1 MGSGFY
7 GEDLA
12 HMHGEG
18 FGQLAAAAAG
28 VVMQHIRE
36 RWQNPMVLDV
46 GCGAGALSNALVQ
59 AGCRTWGIDISEAF
73 VRMARAWLPQAEL
86 KLGSFFD
93 VELPRAH
100 AICAIGEV
108 INYLADNNN
117 SLDTLRRF
125 FERAHTALE
134 PGASCCSMPR
144 LRVEAQAE
152 REVSSRG
159 KTGLLA
165 PMLRCYLA
173 SACCAGLRLFAR
185 LLADGAEAMRNTIC
199 GSGHKSLLRAYCRP
213 SALKWRAVKPMEYF
227 AVYADGSGTC
237 SRKLN
242 TRTRRRTPRRI
253 LLEIAC
259 PNT

>member
-12 HMHGEG
+12 HIHGEG

-73 VRMARAWLPQAEL
+73 VRMARARLPHAEF

-134 PGASCCSMPR
+134 PG
-144 LRVEAQAE
+144 
-152 REVSSRG
+152 
-159 KTGLLA
+159 GLLLFDAAA
-165 PMLRCYLA
+165 PGRSAGGARSFVEGKDWAIGTNVEVLPGERLLRRITTFRA
-173 SACCAGLRLFAR
+173 IAGGWRRSYEEHYLRLWSQES
-185 LLADGAEAMRNTIC
+185 LT
-199 GSGHKSLLRAYCRP
+199 SLLQALGFEVECGEAYGVFGLLPGWVRYSAQKIESAEP
-213 SALKWRAVKPMEYF
+213 SPY
-227 AVYADGSGTC
+227 ST
-237 SRKLN
+237 
-242 TRTRRRTPRRI
+242 
-253 LLEIAC
+253 
-259 PNT
+259 